1 MPRPDPCPRCH
12 ALPRRAL
19 LQAAAGAAL
28 GLSAG
33 ALGLPARALAAQT
46 RAAGDE
52 FFVFIHASGGWDVT
66 LWADPRNEARGLV
79 DPATTDNTDAA
90 PLRLW
95 VDAPGP
101 GGAKTFAPVRPK
113 GSNLAF
119 GPGIG
124 ALAELYDRLCI
135 VNGLAMNT
143 VSHPD
148 GIAFATTGRH
158 LSGGRSTSS
167 SVDTI
172 CASELGAGQT
182 FPVVSVQFPSA
193 FVGDRLD
200 RRAAPLMVADIG
212 TISRSLTRARLY
224 DTAEDRDAVTA
235 LLSEEARSLAA
246 RASTTGTLDGFA
258 LQSEGLARMLR
269 AGLQDVFSRGKLVQ
283 AHPEFNHTARFA
295 RQAAVNAAFAL
306 EAMRRNVVRC
316 VSFSSTGFDTHTSNY
331 RQHAATQQELFDLI
345 AALVRSLDATP
356 HPTRAGKKLS
366 DHTHILVTSDFAR
379 TPQIN
384 TAMGRD
390 HYPNN
395 SAMVISPRFRGNFSF
410 GKTDP
415 EQLLPAAA
423 KTFQGGPRPIAP
435 PDLLATF
442 LFAFGIAPR
451 EHLRDGEVVP
461 ELLRSP

>member
-1 MPRPDPCPRCH
+1 MPRHDPCPRCH
-12 ALPRRAL
+12 GLPRRAL
-19 LQAAAGAAL
+19 LKAAAGAAL
-28 GLSAG
+28 SGV
-33 ALGLPARALAAQT
+33 LGLPAGALAAQGK
-46 RAAGDE
+46 AAEDE
-52 FFVFIHASGGWDVT
+52 FFLFIHASGGWDVT
-66 LWADPRNEARGLV
+66 LWSDPRNESKGLV
-79 DPATTDNTDAA
+79 TPATTDNTDTA

-95 VDAPGP
+95 ADAPAA
-101 GGAKTFAPVRPK
+101 GGAKSFAKVTPK
-113 GSNLAF
+113 GSSLAF

-124 ALAELYDRLCI
+124 GLADLHDRLCI
-135 VNGLAMNT
+135 INGLAMNT

-148 GIAFATTGRH
+148 GTALATTGRH
-158 LSGGRSTSS
+158 LSGGRVVAS
-167 SVDTI
+167 SVDAI

-200 RRAAPLMVADIG
+200 RRAVPLMVGDIG
-212 TISRSLTRARLY
+212 TISRSLSRARHY
-224 DTAEDRDAVTA
+224 DTDEDRAAVTA

-246 RASTTGTLDGFA
+246 RSSYTDALSGFA
-258 LQSEGLARMLR
+258 IQAEKLGKMLK
-269 AGLQDVFSRGKLVQ
+269 AGLQEVFSRGKLIQ

-295 RQAAVNAAFAL
+295 RQAAVNAAFAI

-316 VSFSSTGFDTHTSNY
+316 VSFASSGFDTHTSNY

-345 AALVRSLDATP
+345 AALLGSLDKTP

-366 DHTHILVTSDFAR
+366 DHTHILVTSDFCR
-379 TPQIN
+379 TPQLN

-395 SAMVISPRFRGNFSF
+395 SAMVISPRFRGGFSF

-415 EQLLPAAA
+415 EQLLPAPA
-423 KTFQGGPRPIAP
+423 KAFQGGPRPIAP

-442 LFAFGIAPR
+442 LSAFGIPPR

-461 ELLRSP
+461 ELLRRP

>member
-1 MPRPDPCPRCH
+1 M
-12 ALPRRAL
+12 
-19 LQAAAGAAL
+19 
-28 GLSAG
+28 SAF
-33 ALGLPARALAAQT
+33 GLPARALAAQGN
-46 RAAGDE
+46 AATDE

-79 DPATTDNTDAA
+79 EPATTDNTDTA

-101 GGAKTFAPVRPK
+101 GGAKTFAPVRPQ

-119 GPGIG
+119 GPAIG
-124 ALAELYDRLCI
+124 ALAELHDRLCI

-148 GIAFATTGRH
+148 GVAFATTGRH
-158 LSGGRSTSS
+158 LSGGRTVSS
-167 SVDTI
+167 SLDAI
-172 CASELGAGQT
+172 CASELGADKT

-193 FVGDRLD
+193 FVGGRLD
-200 RRAAPLMVADIG
+200 RRAAPLMVADVG
-212 TISRSLTRARLY
+212 TISRLLFRAKLHST
-224 DTAEDRDAVTA
+224 DDDRAAVTA

-246 RASTTGTLDGFA
+246 RSSVTGTLDGFA
-258 LQSEGLARMLR
+258 LQAEGLGRMLE
-269 AGLQDVFSRGKLVQ
+269 AGLQDVFVRGKLIQ
-283 AHPEFNHTARFA
+283 AHPEFNHRARFA
-295 RQAAVNAAFAL
+295 RQAAVNAAFAI

-316 VSFSSTGFDTHTSNY
+316 VSFASVGFDTHTSNY

-345 AALVRSLDATP
+345 AAFVRSLDGTP

-366 DHTHILVTSDFAR
+366 DHTHILVTSDFCR

-415 EQLLPAAA
+415 EQLLPAAVKA
-423 KTFQGGPRPIAP
+423 FQDGPRPIAP

-442 LFAFGIAPR
+442 LFAFGISPR
-451 EHLRDGEVVP
+451 DHLRDGEVVP

>member
-1 MPRPDPCPRCH
+1 MPRHDPCARCRD
-12 ALPRRAL
+12 LPRRAL
-19 LQAAAGAAL
+19 LKGAAGAAL
-28 GLSAG
+28 SSV
-33 ALGLPARALAAQT
+33 LGLPAGALAAQGK
-46 RAAGDE
+46 AAEDE
-52 FFVFIHASGGWDVT
+52 FFLFIHASGGWDVT
-66 LWADPRNEARGLV
+66 LWSDPRNESKGLV
-79 DPATTDNTDAA
+79 TPATTDNTDTA

-95 VDAPGP
+95 VDAPAA
-101 GGAKTFAPVRPK
+101 GGAKSFAQVTPK
-113 GSNLAF
+113 GSSLVF

-124 ALAELYDRLCI
+124 GLVDLHDRLCI
-135 VNGLAMNT
+135 INGLAMNT

-148 GIAFATTGRH
+148 GTAFATTGRH
-158 LSGGRSTSS
+158 LNGGRVMAS
-167 SVDTI
+167 SVDAI

-200 RRAAPLMVADIG
+200 RRAAPLVVGDIG
-212 TISRSLTRARLY
+212 AISRSLSRARQY
-224 DTAEDRDAVTA
+224 DTDEDRAAVTA

-246 RASTTGTLDGFA
+246 RSSYTDALNGFA
-258 LQSEGLARMLR
+258 IQAEGLGKMLK
-269 AGLQDVFSRGKLVQ
+269 AGLQEVFSRGKLIQ

-295 RQAAVNAAFAL
+295 RQAAVNASFAL

-316 VSFSSTGFDTHTSNY
+316 VSFSSSGFDTHTSNY
-331 RQHAATQQELFDLI
+331 RQHAATQQELFDLL
-345 AALVRSLDATP
+345 AALLGSLDATP

-366 DHTHILVTSDFAR
+366 DHTHILVTSDFCR
-379 TPQIN
+379 TPQLN

-395 SAMVISPRFRGNFSF
+395 SAMVISPRFRGGFSF

-415 EQLLPAAA
+415 EQLLPAPA
-423 KTFQGGPRPIAP
+423 KAFQGGPRPIAP

-442 LFAFGIAPR
+442 LFAFGISPR

-461 ELLRSP
+461 ELLRRP

>member
-1 MPRPDPCPRCH
+1 MTP
-12 ALPRRAL
+12 AFPRRAL
-19 LQAAAGAAL
+19 LKAAAGAAL
-28 GLSAG
+28 SG
-33 ALGLPARALAAQT
+33 AFGLPARALAAPVK
-46 RAAGDE
+46 AAEDE
-52 FFVFIHASGGWDVT
+52 FFLFIHASGGWDVT
-66 LWADPRNEARGLV
+66 LWADPRNEGKGLV
-79 DPATTDNTDAA
+79 DPATTDNTDTA

-101 GGAKTFAPVRPK
+101 DGAKTFALVRPQ
-113 GSNLAF
+113 GSSLAF

-148 GIAFATTGRH
+148 GTAFATTGRH
-158 LSGGRSTSS
+158 LSGGRTTSS
-167 SVDTI
+167 SVDAI

-182 FPVVSVQFPSA
+182 FPIVSVQFPSA
-193 FVGDRLD
+193 VVGDRLD

-212 TISRSLTRARLY
+212 TVSRSLYRAKPY
-224 DTAEDRDAVTA
+224 DTDEDRAAVTA

-246 RASTTGTLDGFA
+246 RSLHTDTLNGFA
-258 LQSEGLARMLR
+258 LQSEGLGRMLE
-269 AGLQDVFSRGKLVQ
+269 AGLQDVFSRGKLVK
-283 AHPEFNHTARFA
+283 AHPEFNHAARFA
-295 RQAAVNAAFAL
+295 KQAAVNAAFAL

-316 VSFSSTGFDTHTSNY
+316 VSFASIGFDTHTSNY

-345 AALVRSLDATP
+345 AALVRSLDGTP

-366 DHTHILVTSDFAR
+366 DHTHILVTSDFCR

-410 GKTDP
+410 GKTDA
-415 EQLLPAAA
+415 EQLLPAPA
-423 KTFQGGPRPIAP
+423 KAFQGGPRPIAP

-451 EHLRDGEVVP
+451 DHLRDGEVVP
-461 ELLRSP
+461 ELLRQS